1 MYCNSKCMGV
11 CIMLECDSQALSRC
25 RPAVA
30 LPWSLSRRC
39 PCLGSWSRASPTP
52 HRHQPLLTPR
62 KLENIS
68 DMWHIR
74 YYFISK
80 LTPDLLSK
88 VKTTLT
94 ILLKLAHFQKTFQH
108 FYLSF
113 KTICKSPEMFYMRP
127 AMFYMIFIEF
137 SKTKLGKT
145 N

>member
-1 MYCNSKCMGV
+1 MNIYVALLKYFKTESNDNKSYDIWYHLTSGLTATFMHCNGKCMGV

-80 LTPDLLSK
+80 LTPDLFSK

-94 ILLKLAHFQKTFQH
+94 ILF
-108 FYLSF
+108 
-113 KTICKSPEMFYMRP
+113 
-127 AMFYMIFIEF
+127 
-137 SKTKLGKT
+137 
-145 N
+145 